1 MIDCLTAPFPMNHLH
16 SLLTLAL
23 TAATLASCSSS
34 GDHLPVSAARATAN
48 LRAYLSSPAS
58 PPHFGTRF
66 AGEGP
71 DGSMG
76 TFLLGQPTK
85 VNHASAPVA
94 VFHLTP
100 QGPSTSRLDF
110 HVRPQSIKSIVPPP
124 TPAHRKAESAW
135 RPLLRSAAS
144 R

>member
-1 MIDCLTAPFPMNHLH
+1 MPPLP
-16 SLLTLAL
+16 SLLAFTLT
-23 TAATLASCSSS
+23 TASAAFLASCSSS

-48 LRAYLSSPAS
+48 LRAYLASPAS

-85 VNHASAPVA
+85 ANHASAPVA

-100 QGPSTSRLDF
+100 QGPSNSRLDF
-110 HVRPQSIKSIVPPP
+110 YVRPQSTKSIVPPP

>member
-1 MIDCLTAPFPMNHLH
+1 MNHLH
-16 SLLTLAL
+16 SLLTLSL
-23 TAATLASCSSS
+23 TAASAATLASCSSS

-48 LRAYLSSPAS
+48 LRAYLTSPAS

-76 TFLLGQPTK
+76 TFLLGPPTK

-110 HVRPQSIKSIVPPP
+110 YVRPQSIKSIVPPP
-124 TPAHRKAESAW
+124 TAAHRQAESAW
-135 RPLLRSAAS
+135 RPLIRSAAS

>member
-1 MIDCLTAPFPMNHLH
+1 MPTLH
-16 SLLTLAL
+16 SLLTLTL
-23 TAATLASCSSS
+23 TASTAASLISCSSS

-48 LRAYLSSPAS
+48 LRVYLASPAS

-76 TFLLGQPTK
+76 TFLLGPPTK

-100 QGPSTSRLDF
+100 QGPSASRLDF
-110 HVRPQSIKSIVPPP
+110 YVRPQSTKSIVPP
-124 TPAHRKAESAW
+124 TSREHRNAESTW